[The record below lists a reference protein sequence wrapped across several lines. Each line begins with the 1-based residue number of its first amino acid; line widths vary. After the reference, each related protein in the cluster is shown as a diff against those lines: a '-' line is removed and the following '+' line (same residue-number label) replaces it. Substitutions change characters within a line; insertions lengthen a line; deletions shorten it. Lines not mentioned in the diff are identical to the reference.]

1 MRINPLMESEVV
13 DQVLVAYEKVREER
27 IKSNKERMQQL
38 GILNLSHDVNG
49 AFNGSNSKKRKRN
62 KKKKVDLT
70 PPRRSSRYNFLNYNF
85 IF

>member
-1 MRINPLMESEVV
+1 MESEAM
-13 DQVLVAYEKVREER
+13 DQALVGYEKVRAER

-49 AFNGSNSKKRKRN
+49 DSRSSNSKKRKRN

-70 PPRRSSRYNFLNYNF
+70 PP
-85 IF
+85 